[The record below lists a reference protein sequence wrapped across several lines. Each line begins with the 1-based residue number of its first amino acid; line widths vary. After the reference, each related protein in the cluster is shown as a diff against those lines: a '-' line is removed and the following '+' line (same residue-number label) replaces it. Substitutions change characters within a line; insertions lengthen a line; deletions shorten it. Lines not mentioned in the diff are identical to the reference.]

1 MGRKEG
7 TGERPLSLLLRVLA
21 LFFFSSF
28 SGVFIFLYRRFRRSP
43 RLVVCV
49 AGLVCGEGSVLL
61 SVKYCMDD
69 CNVLSTAL
77 FGDESGVLVD
87 GCWQQWHG
95 KHSLFVTCDE
105 LFM

>member
-1 MGRKEG
+1 M
-7 TGERPLSLLLRVLA
+7 
-21 LFFFSSF
+21 
-28 SGVFIFLYRRFRRSP
+28 
-43 RLVVCV
+43 

-77 FGDESGVLVD
+77 FGDESGVLVA

-95 KHSLFVTCDE
+95 KHSLFVTRDE

>member
-1 MGRKEG
+1 MF
-7 TGERPLSLLLRVLA
+7 LY
-21 LFFFSSF
+21 
-28 SGVFIFLYRRFRRSP
+28 FLYRRFRRSP

-77 FGDESGVLVD
+77 FGDESGVLVA

-105 LFM
+105 AVYVSLWDMGALGGGGGGGGGGGASCSTG